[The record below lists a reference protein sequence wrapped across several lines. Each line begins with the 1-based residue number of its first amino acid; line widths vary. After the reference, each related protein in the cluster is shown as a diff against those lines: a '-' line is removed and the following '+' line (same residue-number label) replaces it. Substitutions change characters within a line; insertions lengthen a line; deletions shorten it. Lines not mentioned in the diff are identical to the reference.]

1 MASPSKDS
9 YDVVVVGGGLGGLSA
24 GACLARDGRRVLLCE
39 RQDGVGG
46 NAHAFK
52 RGPYTFDPAIHVTA
66 HGYSVEFLSFY
77 LQALGLADKIELIPT
92 DTFHTVVVQ
101 GERFHLPI
109 GTEPLKEALA
119 EHFPESADGVRAFV
133 QTAADATIE
142 SQQPPPRVPL
152 AELEEAMKKFPTLF
166 KYRTATLQDV
176 LDEHLDDPR
185 AKAVCGGLW
194 PYMGVPP
201 QRVSFMAYEGAYM
214 AFCDP
219 GPQYVRGSFQA
230 LADGV
235 AEGITDYGGEIVTST
250 RVTRIV
256 VEDGRVR
263 GVELEGGERVNAEVV
278 VSNSDARL
286 TFDQLIGEEH
296 LPPRFVKKL
305 RRMKPSISGFLLY
318 SAAKIDPLEHDL
330 DHEVMVFEHWDP
342 EEEYAQ
348 VLEGKPGGT
357 WLSIPTLM
365 DPGLAPEGEHLVIFT
380 SLMPYDIGESWEKAR
395 PRLQEEM
402 IERVEKLM
410 PGYRDSITFVDTATP
425 KTFEDYTLA
434 QQGAI
439 YGWENVPNQTVPK
452 RLDPTTPIEGLWLTG
467 HWTHPGTGSIRCL
480 LSGALTAARV
490 TGRHDPIE
498 LLGSF
503 ASAEA

>member
-1 MASPSKDS
+1 MATPQSDS
-9 YDVVVVGGGLGGLSA
+9 YDAVVVGGGLGGLSA

-46 NAHAFK
+46 NAHAFT
-52 RGPYTFDPAIHVTA
+52 RGPYTIDPAIHVTA
-66 HGYSVEFLSFY
+66 HGYSIEFLSFY
-77 LQALGLADKIELIPT
+77 LQALGLADKVELIPT
-92 DTFHTVVVQ
+92 DTFHTVVIEGQ
-101 GERFHLPI
+101 RYHLPI
-109 GTEPLKEALA
+109 GTEALKDALA
-119 EHFPESADGVRAFV
+119 EHFPQSADGLRAFV
-133 QTAADATIE
+133 DTAAQATIE
-142 SQQPPPRVPL
+142 SQRPPPRVAL
-152 AELEEAMKKFPTLF
+152 SELEEAMKQFPTLF
-166 KYRTATLQDV
+166 KYRTATLQQV

-201 QRVSFMAYEGAYM
+201 SRVSFMAYEGAYM

-230 LADGV
+230 LADAVG
-235 AEGITDYGGEIVTST
+235 GCITDSGGEILTST
-250 RVTRIV
+250 RVSRIV
-256 VEDGRVR
+256 VEDGRAT
-263 GVELEGGERVNAEVV
+263 GVELDSGERVKADVV

-286 TFDQLIGEEH
+286 TFEGLIGEEH
-296 LPPRFVKKL
+296 VPERYLKKL

-330 DHEVMVFEHWDP
+330 DHEVAVFKHSDADK
-342 EEEYAQ
+342 EYAEA
-348 VLEGKPGGT
+348 LAGRPGGT

-380 SLMPYDIGESWEKAR
+380 SLMAYDVGEDWETAK
-395 PRLQEEM
+395 PRIQEEM
-402 IERVEKLM
+402 IDRVEELM
-410 PGYRDSITFVDTATP
+410 PGYRESITFVDSATP

-439 YGWENVPNQTVPK
+439 YGWENAPNQTVPK
-452 RLDPTTPIEGLWLTG
+452 RLDPKTPIDGLWLTG

-480 LSGALTAARV
+480 LSGALTAARI
-490 TGRHDPIE
+490 TEHGDPIE
-498 LLGSF
+498 LLGSI
-503 ASAEA
+503 ASARN